1 MIEHIYRVG
10 YVTAEKGKKYSPR
23 ENAVVIHAKNIFE
36 RYKKLAESVADG
48 NFNQADVIAE
58 AKSLCENT
66 IKAQ

>member
-1 MIEHIYRVG
+1 MIEHIYRIG
-10 YVTAEKGKKYSPR
+10 YVTAEKGKKYSPQ
-23 ENAVVIHAKNIFE
+23 ENAVVIHAKNRFE

-48 NFNQADVIAE
+48 NFNQAHVIAE